1 MNDNRDKFTGIH
13 VDMPVYFR
21 IDRELFNFFRYVPD
35 FKTVDVCE
43 RRLVCGQGLLFLIQF
58 SDDESFLH
66 VTAFRFS
73 AA

>member
-1 MNDNRDKFTGIH
+1 MNDNRDKLTGIH
-13 VDMPVYFR
+13 VDMPGFFH

-35 FKTVDVCE
+35 FRTFDVCE
-43 RRLVCGQGLLFLIQF
+43 RRLACSQGRLLLIQF
-58 SDDESFLH
+58 CDEESFLH